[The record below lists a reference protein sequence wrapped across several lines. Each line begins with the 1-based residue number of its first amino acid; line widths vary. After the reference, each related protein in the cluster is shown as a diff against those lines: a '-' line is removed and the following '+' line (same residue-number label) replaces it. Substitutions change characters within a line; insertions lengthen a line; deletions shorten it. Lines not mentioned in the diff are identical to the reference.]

1 LIKLLTMVYP
11 HNGMIKAAMRGK
23 SDLVQKDG
31 LNYLIPEW
39 KRFVTDYSGKED
51 LMDEWLNS
59 LDGRMIIDQILAL
72 LPTSERK
79 WVEEQLSPIDN
90 LFRSMSFETNECV
103 WGASN
108 EKSNGYNRASHWYYY
123 RINEQLL
130 QSEPGKY
137 SRKTAQ

>member
-1 LIKLLTMVYP
+1 MKQLVTVTYP
-11 HNGMIKAAMRGK
+11 HNDTIKAAMRGK
-23 SDLVQKDG
+23 SELVQKDG
-31 LNYLIPEW
+31 LNYLIPKW
-39 KRFVTDYSGKED
+39 KRFVAEYSGNED

-59 LDGRMIIDQILAL
+59 LDGRKIIDQILGL
-72 LPTSERK
+72 LPGRDRK
-79 WVEEQLSPIDN
+79 WIEERLSPIDE
-90 LFRSMSFETNECV
+90 LFRLRTFETNECV

-130 QSEPGKY
+130 KSEPGKY